1 MINEIRSP
9 YILKNIFNYIP
20 DKNNLLKLF
29 RHSKYFQN
37 RLEINYLN
45 CYNKYIQ
52 ELGFYLNDYL
62 HLEDEC
68 YEKGKL
74 ADKYNNF
81 IRNLNKEKFE
91 KILFEVINNLGN
103 KIKTYI
109 DIDSPLFEMIS
120 KAKNFDK
127 KYRIYISQKIIDKYK
142 LKDEY
147 RIILNKI
154 NNLNSKKASICYI
167 STDEAKLDYLKEL
180 NINTKNIRKINLKYQ
195 GDENELDKKDEDGK
209 DEKDKCGEEAI
220 NEINTLSL
228 FTNLEKLYILG
239 YKNLN
244 NILENADLKQLKK
257 IGLNGNKISDINILE
272 KVKFDK
278 LELLGLGGNEISD
291 INILEK
297 LNLKNLKN
305 LHLQNNRISD
315 ITVLGKV
322 KFDKLEILELSHN
335 KISDINV
342 LKNVNF
348 KQLKLLALSNNLIS
362 DISVLENVNFE
373 ELISIH
379 LEYNMIF
386 DITVLQKVKF
396 DKLEILDLTNNEISD
411 INVLEN
417 VNLKNLKYLYLV
429 RNYISDIK
437 VLEKVKLDK
446 LEMINLNENEID
458 EDRFFSIST
467 NPKFLISW

>member
-1 MINEIRSP
+1 MKKHGMINEIRSP

-74 ADKYNNF
+74 AHKYNNF

-167 STDEAKLDYLKEL
+167 STDEEKLDYLKEL

-209 DEKDKCGEEAI
+209 DEKDKCVGSEKAI

-257 IGLNGNKISDINILE
+257 IGLNANKISDINILE

-305 LHLQNNRISD
+305 LHLQNNRI
-315 ITVLGKV
+315 
-322 KFDKLEILELSHN
+322 
-335 KISDINV
+335 
-342 LKNVNF
+342 
-348 KQLKLLALSNNLIS
+348 
-362 DISVLENVNFE
+362 
-373 ELISIH
+373 
-379 LEYNMIF
+379 
-386 DITVLQKVKF
+386 
-396 DKLEILDLTNNEISD
+396 
-411 INVLEN
+411 
-417 VNLKNLKYLYLV
+417 
-429 RNYISDIK
+429 
-437 VLEKVKLDK
+437 
-446 LEMINLNENEID
+446 
-458 EDRFFSIST
+458 
-467 NPKFLISW
+467 